1 MHLVIAGPYEVLY
14 TTAVDIWS
22 FGYLLLNMLIGKCGP
37 LKQRGVSIYSS
48 ELAMYRYVCVCV
60 KHFMTLMFCRRLL
73 CCCLLRTNLMLN
85 HFTTRLLRSVLLK
98 SLCSYIL

>member
-22 FGYLLLNMLIGKCGP
+22 FGCLLLNMLIGKCGP

-48 ELAMYRYVCVCV
+48 ELAMYRYVASNMISYVHDHCYVERY
-60 KHFMTLMFCRRLL
+60 KTFDLL
-73 CCCLLRTNLMLN
+73 L
-85 HFTTRLLRSVLLK
+85 F
-98 SLCSYIL
+98 